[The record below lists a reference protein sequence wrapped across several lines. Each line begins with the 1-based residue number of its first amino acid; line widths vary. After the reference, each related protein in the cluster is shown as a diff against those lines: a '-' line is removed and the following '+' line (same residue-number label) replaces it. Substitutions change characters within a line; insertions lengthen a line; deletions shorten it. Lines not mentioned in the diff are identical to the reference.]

1 MTGKL
6 IVLKTVLLFLSAV
19 FCYAQTVII
28 SQVDNASLLM
38 DQKIKVYTSVTDEY
52 GNPIT
57 NLTQEQF
64 ELYEAVPDKEA
75 EKRDII
81 FFKHGANVNEGINL
95 MFLVDNS
102 GSMYTNMYGQET
114 ANEPTWRISY
124 AKEAIKEL
132 LRNINNP
139 DDRISLISFNIK
151 LDSEIAPTGDKA
163 SIAKALTEIKR
174 PEKEESYTELYEA
187 LYHSVDKMS
196 NTKGRKV
203 IVMLSDGEN
212 FPTKEENPHFPE
224 RKGLDKAIELAQR
237 EGISVFTIGLIEG
250 ARDPDL
256 KKIAD
261 ETGGVNY
268 KVTDIRKLKEFYN
281 HIRDRV
287 LSEYL
292 IMYYAGMEPAEKKYV
307 NVKLKTG
314 AAVIEAERE
323 RAYYSD
329 TLFGMPQTGFIFWI
343 FLMIPLALL
352 FLWLLSK
359 IRFESKQKDPCLE
372 VLTIDGKKKKLP
384 PLTIMENQSAVTIG
398 ATESADLTILG
409 EPKLKAD
416 DVTVYKKGGAYTV
429 VSRHTPI
436 EVNNQLVKS
445 KQLRSGDLIKVGNT
459 TIVFN
464 EGIEKTLFTAPHAK
478 KAKTVIK
485 AEAKTKP
492 VEKNKTSVVQSQK
505 MRSIDKKKKKK

>member
-1 MTGKL
+1 
-6 IVLKTVLLFLSAV
+6 VLLCLSAI
-19 FCYAQTVII
+19 FCYAQTVIV
-28 SQVDNASLLM
+28 SQVDNSSLLM
-38 DQKIKVYTSVTDEY
+38 DQKIKVYVSVTDAN
-52 GNPIT
+52 GIPIT
-57 NLTQEQF
+57 DLTQEQF
-64 ELYEAVPDKEA
+64 EVYEAVPDKKA

-102 GSMYTNMYGQET
+102 GSMYTNMSGQET
-114 ANEPTWRISY
+114 SNESVWRISY

-132 LRNINNP
+132 LRSINNP
-139 DDRISLISFNIK
+139 ADRISLITFNIK

-174 PEKEESYTELYEA
+174 PTKEESYTELYEA
-187 LYHSVDKMS
+187 LYAAVDKMS

-203 IVMLSDGEN
+203 IVLLSDGEN
-212 FPTKEENPHFPE
+212 FPTKGENPHFPE
-224 RKGLDKAIELAQR
+224 RKGLDKAIDLSQS

-256 KKIAD
+256 KRIAD

-268 KVTDIRKLKEFYN
+268 RVMDARRLAELYN
-281 HIRDRV
+281 QIRDRV

-292 IMYYAGMEPAEKKYV
+292 IMYYAGMEPAAKKYV
-307 NVKLKTG
+307 SVKLKSG

-329 TLFGMPQTGFIFWI
+329 TLFGMPQQDFMFWMF
-343 FLMIPLALL
+343 FLIPLALL
-352 FLWLLSK
+352 ILWLLSK
-359 IRFESKQKDPCLE
+359 MRFESKQKDPCLE
-372 VLTIDGKKKKLP
+372 VLTVDGKKKKMP
-384 PLTIMENQSAVTIG
+384 PLTIMENQNAVTIG
-398 ATESADLTILG
+398 ATESADLTIVG
-409 EPKLKAD
+409 EPKLKSE
-416 DVTVYKKGGAYTV
+416 DVIVQKRQGAYTV

-445 KQLRSGDLIKVGNT
+445 KQLRSGDMIKVGNT

-464 EGIEKTLFTAPHAK
+464 EGIEKTIFASPRSAK
-478 KAKTVIK
+478 KTKAAVKAK
-485 AEAKTKP
+485 AKSSSKD
-492 VEKNKTSVVQSQK
+492 KTGIIQPK
-505 MRSIDKKKKKK
+505 MGKKKK